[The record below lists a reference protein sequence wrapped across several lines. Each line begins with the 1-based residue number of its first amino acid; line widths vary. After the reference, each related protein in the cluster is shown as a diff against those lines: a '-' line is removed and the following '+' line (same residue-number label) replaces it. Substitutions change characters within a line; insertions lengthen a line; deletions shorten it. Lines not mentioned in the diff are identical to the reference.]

1 MLSNDEMVKIMQD
14 MLANRKPEL
23 KNDEAKNFAK
33 MFEQDMELAARK
45 GWIIELPF
53 EISDV
58 G

>member
-1 MLSNDEMVKIMQD
+1 MLSHDEMIKIAKD
-14 MLANRKPEL
+14 MMENREPKL
-23 KNDEAKNFAK
+23 KSEEAREFAD
-33 MFEQDMELAARK
+33 MFRQDMELAARK